1 MTHNAAVDPSVLADL
16 EVFLSHAATGPFHYE
31 ACHHFHGQAP
41 LPHVVIGFVIH
52 GNEVGSLR
60 AAVALQ
66 QELIDRPPPGPVT
79 LLLGNLDAVAQG
91 VRYVEEDFNRVF
103 TFDRPAESLERRRA
117 ERVRPILDRADYFLD
132 FHQTGTPTESAFWTM
147 PWTRELGLLARAID
161 AAPCGVTRRATQAF
175 SPGLMCLDEYVRA
188 KGKLGITVELGE
200 RGVDRAQAQNCLEA
214 ARRIIEIAAR
224 VASGATL
231 DELANERPAVSW
243 LETAQ
248 VVPSEGGRRRL
259 RPGLTNFTRL
269 RAGEE
274 LGAPGFP
281 PIPCPVDGFAL
292 FPTYVEPGESAPP
305 ELVRIAREVTDP
317 DRTFGG

>member
-1 MTHNAAVDPSVLADL
+1 MTATSSVDPSVLADL
-16 EVFLSHAATGPFHYE
+16 EVFLSRAATGPFHYE

-60 AAVALQ
+60 AAVGLQ
-66 QELIDRPPPGPVT
+66 QELIDQPPPGPVT
-79 LLLGNLDAVAQG
+79 LLLGNLDAVGLG

-147 PWTRELGLLARAID
+147 PWTRELGLLARATG
-161 AAPCGVTRRATQAF
+161 AAPCGVTRKATQAF

-188 KGKLGITVELGE
+188 RSKLGITVELGQ
-200 RGVDRAQAQNCLEA
+200 RGVDAAQAHNCLEA
-214 ARRIIEIAAR
+214 SRRFIEIAAR
-224 VASGATL
+224 VAGGTSL
-231 DELANERPAVSW
+231 DALAAERPAVRW
-243 LETAQ
+243 LETAH

-259 RPGLTNFTRL
+259 RPGLTNFMRL
-269 RAGEE
+269 RSGEE
-274 LGAPGFP
+274 LAAEGFP
-281 PIPCPVDGFAL
+281 STPCPADGFAL
-292 FPTYVEPGESAPP
+292 FPTYVEDGEKAPP

-317 DRTFGG
+317 DRAFGG